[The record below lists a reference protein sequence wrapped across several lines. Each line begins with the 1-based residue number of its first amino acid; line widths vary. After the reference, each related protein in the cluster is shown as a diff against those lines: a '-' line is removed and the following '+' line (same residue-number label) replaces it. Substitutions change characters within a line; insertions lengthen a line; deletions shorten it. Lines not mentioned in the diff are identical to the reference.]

1 MPLTEAKRFRAC
13 AIPVTTYGVEVEFGR
28 EEGLHAWGYFLL
40 LRTSWSLQKPKAYT
54 AYESM
59 VRFAYMM
66 EHIVC

>member
-1 MPLTEAKRFRAC
+1 M
-13 AIPVTTYGVEVEFGR
+13 PVTTYGVEVELGR

-66 EHIVC
+66 EHTVR